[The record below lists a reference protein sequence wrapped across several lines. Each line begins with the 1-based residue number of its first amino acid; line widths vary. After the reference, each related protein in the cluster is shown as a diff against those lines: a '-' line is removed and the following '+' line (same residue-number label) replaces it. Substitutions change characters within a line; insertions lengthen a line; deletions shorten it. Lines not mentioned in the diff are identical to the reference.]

1 MQKRLCLLKVEAT
14 NLVNHFRLKHT
25 FEYNQATK
33 EMVVICGD
41 VQSKQMIPQSI
52 VPPFTGCT
60 TCEKRTVNEIAG
72 AVAQWKSS
80 ALSSFGPMTQNPR

>member
-1 MQKRLCLLKVEAT
+1 MQKKLCPLKVEAT
-14 NLVNHFRLKHT
+14 NLFNHLRLKHT

-33 EMVVICGD
+33 EMLVICGD

-60 TCEKRTVNEIAG
+60 KCEVRMNEIAG
-72 AVAQWKSS
+72 AVAQWNSS
-80 ALSSFGPMTQNPR
+80 ALSSCGPMTQNPR